1 MLRLN
6 PLQRKAPASDEGL
19 ADTPLTPP
27 VCAGG
32 VRSTPSSET
41 QGIAPERAPDP
52 SEWHPFIGG
61 AARTVKLWIAA
72 VLAGLLAAAATEG
85 FRALIQGVEWLAT
98 GRIGS
103 LVAAAESI
111 PPWQRALVGSIGGLG
126 AGLVLH
132 WGLRWAARGPDG
144 AEHVDYIEAAREGHY
159 LLNDRTTLARSVS
172 ALLSVGTGASI
183 GKEGPMV
190 QMSAWLASWLA
201 RVIPLSDDEKNA
213 ILVCGIAAGI
223 GSAYHAPVAGVV
235 FILELALGFFAR
247 HTIAPVLIAAAT
259 SSALIYWLV
268 EPEPLYVMP
277 SVALVPTSL
286 GVAIAAGVISGG
298 LGWALLEML
307 ERTRKL
313 FGRIDSLPLRLGLGG
328 VIVGLASAVVPDV
341 WGNGYSVVS
350 EVLQGNMVWHWVAV
364 IMVTK
369 VLATVISSGS
379 GAIGGVFTPTL
390 FVGAT
395 SGYLMAHLASIWFG
409 PALVGDPR
417 VLSVIG
423 MAAVL
428 AAVTHAPLMAIVMV
442 LEMTNQFQL
451 TVPVMLACG
460 FAYAISTQFGA
471 RPLYGN
477 PIEAHR

>member
-1 MLRLN
+1 MAL
-6 PLQRKAPASDEGL
+6 
-19 ADTPLTPP
+19 
-27 VCAGG
+27 
-32 VRSTPSSET
+32 SERT
-41 QGIAPERAPDP
+41 PDP

-61 AARTVKLWIAA
+61 AARTLRLWLAA
-72 VLAGLLAAAATEG
+72 VLAGLLAAAATQG
-85 FRALIQGVEWLAT
+85 FRLLIEGVEWLAT
-98 GRIGS
+98 DRIGS
-103 LVAAAESI
+103 LVAVSESLK
-111 PPWQRALVGSIGGLG
+111 PWHRALVQALGGLA
-126 AGLVLH
+126 AGLALH

-144 AEHVDYIEAAREGHY
+144 AEHLDYIEAAREGKY
-159 LLNDRTTLARSVS
+159 VLNDRTTFVRSVS
-172 ALLSVGTGASI
+172 ALFSVGTGAAI

-190 QMSAWLASWLA
+190 QMSAWFASWLA
-201 RVIPLSDDEKNA
+201 RLFPLSDDERNA
-213 ILVCGIAAGI
+213 VLVCGIAAGI

-235 FILELALGFFAR
+235 FVLELALGFFAR

-268 EPEPLYVMP
+268 EPRPLYVMP

-286 GVAIAAGVISGG
+286 VVAMVAGVISGG
-298 LGWALLEML
+298 LGWAFLEML
-307 ERTRKL
+307 ERTRKS

-328 VIVGLASAVVPDV
+328 VVAGLISAVAPDV

-350 EVLQGNMVWHWVAV
+350 DVLQGNVVWHWVAV
-364 IMVTK
+364 IMVAK

-390 FVGAT
+390 FIGAT
-395 SGYLMAHLASIWFG
+395 SGYLTAHLASAWFG
-409 PALVGDPR
+409 PVLVGDPR
-417 VLSVIG
+417 VLAVIG

-460 FAYAISTQFGA
+460 IAYAISSQFGA